1 LNSAAIEFPQGRD
14 SPEASALLP
23 EEHLQGVLVIRPR
36 YTGVVVGLFCLSIAT
51 AAFAQDDA
59 ERMAKV
65 LCAGD
70 PECEALAKHR
80 LTAANVRTMFAVD
93 RELVALMKEVP
104 DLDRRMDELAKNVDP
119 LQRLGKVTLSAQV
132 HEGMPEIAELFRKH
146 NTSGREY
153 MFTHAVAMVTAM
165 MDVTLS
171 HAARRDRRNETP
183 PELMTQA
190 LTFWRSMDPALK
202 VEADAWKKMRGY
214 DQGIN
219 R

>member
-1 LNSAAIEFPQGRD
+1 
-14 SPEASALLP
+14 
-23 EEHLQGVLVIRPR
+23 VIRPR
-36 YTGVVVGLFCLSIAT
+36 YTAVPVGVFCLSIAA

-59 ERMAKV
+59 QRTAMV
-65 LCAGD
+65 LCAGE
-70 PECEALAKHR
+70 PECEALATHR

-104 DLDRRMDELAKNVDP
+104 DLERRMDELANNVDP
-119 LQRLGKVTLSAQV
+119 QRRLGNVTLSAQL
-132 HEGMPEIAELFRKH
+132 HEGMPETAELLRKYK
-146 NTSGREY
+146 TTGREY
-153 MFTHAVAMVTAM
+153 MFTHVVAMVTAM

-171 HAARRDRRNETP
+171 HAAQRNGRDETP

-202 VEADAWKKMRGY
+202 AEADAWKKMRGY